1 MKKVCDKANLTSSQ
15 VKGFYAV
22 RIKKT
27 FTLEDEILNAGLTFE
42 KLEKKVCKPNT
53 SPLYELISLLVT
65 KTKNRLERLYGLG
78 VKAQIPDVVTSGPL
92 IIHNKHFRIRL
103 QVMIRYLHFL

>member
-42 KLEKKVCKPNT
+42 KLEKKVC
-53 SPLYELISLLVT
+53 
-65 KTKNRLERLYGLG
+65 
-78 VKAQIPDVVTSGPL
+78 
-92 IIHNKHFRIRL
+92 
-103 QVMIRYLHFL
+103 

>member
-1 MKKVCDKANLTSSQ
+1 MILSFEKVDKANLTSSQ

-42 KLEKKVCKPNT
+42 KLEKKVC
-53 SPLYELISLLVT
+53 
-65 KTKNRLERLYGLG
+65 
-78 VKAQIPDVVTSGPL
+78 
-92 IIHNKHFRIRL
+92 
-103 QVMIRYLHFL
+103 